1 MSGITQSAIRNRHQE
16 LAAIILSFVAML
28 IVSWRRWTSPIA
40 DSGREM
46 DLPLRLLRG
55 EMLYSDINY
64 LYPPFSPY
72 FNSQLYR
79 IFGAHLEVLLASG
92 IFCSALIVALC
103 YRIARRLLSPA
114 EATIAAM
121 AVVVLCLFKPTGNL
135 IWPYS
140 FAALYGMVFALAALL
155 MTLRY
160 SVPDHQS
167 RASLLSAGVFI
178 GLAAITKQEFA
189 IAAAATVTAALVY
202 LYRESPGKLLTELS
216 HVAIPAVIITV
227 PVYALLF
234 YLVGWRTLVID
245 CHLFYTHLP
254 PSLVFYNA
262 HRTGLDHPLFSFV
275 QMLGAAGVGVAAMS
289 AIALLSDRTRGI
301 LQRAS
306 IGLITSLT
314 VVVAIKLIAGK
325 HWDGSPVRAMPLLL
339 LAFIIFEWRRRES
352 GSENRSECAA
362 LFIIS
367 VYSLAILARVSL
379 RVPSG
384 GAFGGYF
391 LPTSLILFCYLFLRA
406 LPDAIGRWTSD
417 RLSAKRSRMIGV
429 GLLLVLLLAMAIVF
443 GVRYRKNFDYEITA
457 RRGRFFAPRSSGQAI
472 SEALDFIEKET
483 RPDEVIAVLPEGS
496 DLPFLAG
503 RRMPLRHQI
512 LIPGLMSE
520 RDEREAIAKLEDD
533 QVRYVLIVNRP
544 MREFGAEAFGR
555 DFYQTLNAWIEEHYQ
570 LVKICGTVDDPQ
582 IQIGAPQFFI
592 KILQRR

>member
-1 MSGITQSAIRNRHQE
+1 MKSNINRIMSGITQSAIRNRHQE

-92 IFCSALIVALC
+92 ICWSALIVALC

-227 PVYALLF
+227 PV
-234 YLVGWRTLVID
+234 
-245 CHLFYTHLP
+245 
-254 PSLVFYNA
+254 
-262 HRTGLDHPLFSFV
+262 
-275 QMLGAAGVGVAAMS
+275 
-289 AIALLSDRTRGI
+289 
-301 LQRAS
+301 
-306 IGLITSLT
+306 
-314 VVVAIKLIAGK
+314 
-325 HWDGSPVRAMPLLL
+325 
-339 LAFIIFEWRRRES
+339 
-352 GSENRSECAA
+352 
-362 LFIIS
+362 
-367 VYSLAILARVSL
+367 
-379 RVPSG
+379 
-384 GAFGGYF
+384 
-391 LPTSLILFCYLFLRA
+391 
-406 LPDAIGRWTSD
+406 
-417 RLSAKRSRMIGV
+417 
-429 GLLLVLLLAMAIVF
+429 
-443 GVRYRKNFDYEITA
+443 
-457 RRGRFFAPRSSGQAI
+457 
-472 SEALDFIEKET
+472 
-483 RPDEVIAVLPEGS
+483 
-496 DLPFLAG
+496 
-503 RRMPLRHQI
+503 
-512 LIPGLMSE
+512 
-520 RDEREAIAKLEDD
+520 
-533 QVRYVLIVNRP
+533 
-544 MREFGAEAFGR
+544 
-555 DFYQTLNAWIEEHYQ
+555 
-570 LVKICGTVDDPQ
+570 
-582 IQIGAPQFFI
+582 
-592 KILQRR
+592 